1 MIWPRWGRFGY
12 TLSMLQLPLFVLNT
26 VLFPG
31 MPLPLYIFEERY
43 KLMINDCLRE
53 RRPFGVVMPAGRDP
67 HNPQR
72 ILPEPIGC
80 TAEIAQVQRLD
91 GGRMEILT
99 IGQTRFRI
107 LSLQDDRPYLTATAE
122 AYPLAPESPEL
133 LAEGER
139 RLRPL
144 LTRYLNVMASASD
157 VDLDIGQ
164 LPDEPISLAY
174 LAATLLQLPP
184 EKKQP
189 FLNINQPI
197 ELFAALRESYRRE
210 ISFLRRMLA
219 TDSSAANQGN
229 FSKN

>member
-1 MIWPRWGRFGY
+1 
-12 TLSMLQLPLFVLNT
+12 MLYLPLFLLNT

-43 KLMINDCLRE
+43 KLMINDCLRQ
-53 RRPFGVVMPAGRDP
+53 RRPFGVVSPAGRDP
-67 HNPQR
+67 DNRQR
-72 ILPEPIGC
+72 IVPEMIGC
-80 TAEIAQVQRLD
+80 TAEIAQVQRLE

-99 IGQTRFRI
+99 IGQERFRI
-107 LSLQDDRPYLTATAE
+107 LNLHDDQPYLTATAE
-122 AYPLAPESPEL
+122 LHPLSPAPAEIL
-133 LAEGER
+133 LEGHR

-144 LTRYLNVMASASD
+144 LARYLGVMAAASD

-164 LPDEPISLAY
+164 LPEEPISLAY

-189 FLNINQPI
+189 FLNITDPGD
-197 ELFAALRESYRRE
+197 LFETLRDNYRRE
-210 ISFLRRMLA
+210 ISLLRQMLA
-219 TDSSAANQGN
+219 TDGSAINQGS